1 LLSRIQRSNA
11 ASLQRLP
18 SRKSTQT
25 VVRAGQTGRPFPCVP
40 PLVQFGYLRYAKG
53 RWLAGKGCGDEEA
66 VAADRHGHAWLG
78 ERDSYQLRTV
88 IDDPVLADDDFTV
101 SFTVVAC

>member
-1 LLSRIQRSNA
+1 MLPRSNGYPAERAPKQSFGQAKRA
-11 ASLQRLP
+11 APFHAFRL
-18 SRKSTQT
+18 SSNSAISDTR
-25 VVRAGQTGRPFPCVP
+25 RDAGSPGRE
-40 PLVQFGYLRYAKG
+40 GG
-53 RWLAGKGCGDEEA
+53 NEGA
-66 VAADRHGHAWLG
+66 VAADGHGHAWLG